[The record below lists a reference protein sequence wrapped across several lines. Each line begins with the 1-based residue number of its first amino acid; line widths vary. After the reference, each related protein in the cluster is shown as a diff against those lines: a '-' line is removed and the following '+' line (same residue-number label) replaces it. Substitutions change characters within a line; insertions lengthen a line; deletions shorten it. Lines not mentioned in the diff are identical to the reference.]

1 MNGEKRGG
9 KRSRKTR
16 KGGEK
21 EDEADVCW
29 QKSFRRAAVIFM
41 LLPIPNCAIA
51 METRNMTHAKLS
63 NTERWH
69 NKFRLNVGPLI
80 FHSTSLHPTGCK
92 FVLYCSVCYEGYCY
106 IIFMTETHGRLHE
119 ISFPSLATCT
129 IPSGQKALRGEFW
142 KNSVSRHLTCALW
155 HHMAST

>member
-1 MNGEKRGG
+1 MNGENRGE

-29 QKSFRRAAVIFM
+29 QKSFRRAAAIFM

-92 FVLYCSVCYEGYCY
+92 FVLYQTETLCSVCYEGYCY
-106 IIFMTETHGRLHE
+106 IIFMTETRGRLHE
-119 ISFPSLATCT
+119 IS
-129 IPSGQKALRGEFW
+129 R
-142 KNSVSRHLTCALW
+142 VSRLSLHARY
-155 HHMAST
+155 HRDRKHYAASSGKAA